1 MHPQGLS
8 AALPSSQDGC
18 NSPERCTLPGSTQ
31 QRILVVLL
39 KTSQTGV
46 QHFWKRHVRLGGIGL
61 PSILGFHR
69 EDANCIHTGCMVV
82 PFSIPA
88 FCIVGIIECYCMHI
102 GCMDGYLFH
111 REGSANCIH
120 VGCMVRSPPTYWRV
134 RKRKFRVLR
143 YVWAT

>member
-1 MHPQGLS
+1 MFP
-8 AALPSSQDGC
+8 DG
-18 NSPERCTLPGSTQ
+18 CTLPGSTQ

-69 EDANCIHTGCMVV
+69 E
-82 PFSIPA
+82 
-88 FCIVGIIECYCMHI
+88 
-102 GCMDGYLFH
+102 
-111 REGSANCIH
+111 GSANCIH

-143 YVWAT
+143 YVWAPLQ